1 MDLRQ
6 LGFEFWERNIGPI
19 QMDEGCVP
27 ARVIAVD
34 RGQCAVHDGIREVS
48 AEPSGRL
55 CYAVDDPAEL
65 PCVGDYVA
73 IRRYNGGSAAI
84 IEKVLPRRTFLRRR
98 AAGSVSRVQMIAAN
112 VDVAFIVQACGYD
125 FNPNRLERALV
136 LALEGGVQPAALLA
150 KADLAEPAELA
161 QMLTEVQRITGAPA
175 IAFSNV
181 TGDGLDA
188 VLQHIGPERTCCL
201 LGSSGVGKTTLM
213 NRLAGRELF
222 RTAAVSATGEG
233 THTTTRRQLL
243 MLENGGLLIDT
254 PGMREFGLAVGEV
267 GVGAAFDRF
276 AQLAAACRF
285 ADCSHTTEPGCA
297 VLAALACGELSRK
310 RYENYL
316 KLQKEA
322 QHTASSVHQRR
333 MKERAFSRHVK
344 ASKKIMEK

>member
-1 MDLRQ
+1 MARGFHYAKRSGQWSHCGREGTVMDLRQ

-136 LALEGGVQPAALLA
+136 LALEGECSLRRFSPRLTSRNQPN
-150 KADLAEPAELA
+150 
-161 QMLTEVQRITGAPA
+161 
-175 IAFSNV
+175 S
-181 TGDGLDA
+181 
-188 VLQHIGPERTCCL
+188 
-201 LGSSGVGKTTLM
+201 
-213 NRLAGRELF
+213 
-222 RTAAVSATGEG
+222 
-233 THTTTRRQLL
+233 RR
-243 MLENGGLLIDT
+243 
-254 PGMREFGLAVGEV
+254 
-267 GVGAAFDRF
+267 
-276 AQLAAACRF
+276 C
-285 ADCSHTTEPGCA
+285 
-297 VLAALACGELSRK
+297 
-310 RYENYL
+310 
-316 KLQKEA
+316 
-322 QHTASSVHQRR
+322 
-333 MKERAFSRHVK
+333 
-344 ASKKIMEK
+344 